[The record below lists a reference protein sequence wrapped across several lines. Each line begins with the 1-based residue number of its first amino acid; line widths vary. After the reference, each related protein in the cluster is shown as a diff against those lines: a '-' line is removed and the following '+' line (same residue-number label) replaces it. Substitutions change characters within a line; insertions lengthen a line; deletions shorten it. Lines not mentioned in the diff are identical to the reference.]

1 MLNLIRSY
9 LDEKYLVVF
18 ILHEDT
24 MKNGKNVVE
33 KILNQK
39 EFATFANMNCI
50 SYGMFDNSDDYEIVQ
65 KYVPIKDLPA
75 FAVFRYNKKLQK

>member
-9 LDEKYLVVF
+9 LDDKYLLVF

-24 MKNGKNVVE
+24 MKNVQKVVE
-33 KILNQK
+33 KILTQPELTKFINK
-39 EFATFANMNCI
+39 NCI

-65 KYVPIKDLPA
+65 KYMTLK
-75 FAVFRYNKKLQK
+75 